1 MKPTTDDLKREYKTS
16 QLWRAGISMEH
27 ALNEP
32 LIRFGLSL
40 AARARRTP
48 RQPEQLKLI

>member
-1 MKPTTDDLKREYKTS
+1 MKPTTDDLKREYKAS

-27 ALNEP
+27 ALNEQ

-40 AARARRTP
+40 AARAHRKP
-48 RQPEQLKLI
+48 KQPEQLKLI